1 MKGGA
6 LWIAL
11 KSLRQHAL
19 STWIASGSIALA
31 GGLLMAVWALRSQ
44 AESTFTEANGGFD
57 AATSRF
63 ATSIVLNSIFHLEAS
78 SGTIPMSTATLLQ
91 RNPIVRSAIARAI
104 PIAGGDNYKGYRI
117 VGTSLELFEDHEYK
131 EGRKFKII
139 GNGRLFNEDAKEAL
153 VGAFV
158 ADKLGLKVGDSFQ
171 PYSRTY
177 LHRGCTAC

>member
-1 MKGGA
+1 
-6 LWIAL
+6 
-11 KSLRQHAL
+11 
-19 STWIASGSIALA
+19 
-31 GGLLMAVWALRSQ
+31 
-44 AESTFTEANGGFD
+44 
-57 AATSRF
+57 
-63 ATSIVLNSIFHLEAS
+63 
-78 SGTIPMSTATLLQ
+78 MSTATLLQ

-131 EGRKFKII
+131 EGSKFKII

-171 PYSRTY
+171 PYHGLTY
-177 LHRGCTAC
+177 IEGTAC